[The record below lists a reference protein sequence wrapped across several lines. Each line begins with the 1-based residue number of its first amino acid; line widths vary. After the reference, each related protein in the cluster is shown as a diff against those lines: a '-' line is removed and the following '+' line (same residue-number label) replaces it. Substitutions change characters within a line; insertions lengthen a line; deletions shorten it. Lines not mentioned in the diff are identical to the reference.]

1 MDFKEL
7 IKFGLEESSEPIIK
21 NPVLRNAMAGGGTPQ
36 LVQPSVDG
44 LRPGYAGEEETATY
58 KYEDSRL
65 RYNKK
70 TKKWEMIAGRD
81 QELYIQKPGETKPQ
95 FKKRVKKVGID
106 RRTKAHSLQSKQT
119 KTSQNYIN
127 NWTKDWLDN
136 NLKNY
141 GVRDFDKAMKAMGKE
156 WQANIKNLDLPQ
168 GTLKSLS
175 RGEFNLPN
183 VSTGRVGVHGKK
195 PFTYE
200 GFNLHTMF
208 ENPKEPGKY
217 IAQWKKMFMKNK
229 IRTTPGLKKDILEY
243 FKFINKDKR
252 GKVWRQEGTVKAF
265 KDIMNKDVIYLMS
278 PDSGITGHGKE
289 SLFNSFDD
297 AFNKE
302 YNKYAKK
309 INLGSNWKEA
319 AAKIEKQLGYEPG
332 HILKSMSKERK
343 ALNKL
348 FNLKELPHELRYS
361 LEHGQG
367 IAAAAKTNNPVIMQ
381 RAMDDLIGTT
391 VRQNKT
397 LGWGGFEATRNAL
410 MRDIMAGNN
419 VTDNIKSLNELSRG
433 AYKDFGLKGKMYS
446 MKDGQLTS
454 KPIST
459 ALTQEDR
466 FAQYFKE
473 INKTKEGRAA
483 IKKQHGNLKNL
494 LVKLGCGMYAGGRV
508 GFKVGSGKCVNRA
521 VAKLK
526 SGKLNASEKK
536 IVDAMG
542 DGLKKIGGK
551 GGMPKGFWTTALKGE
566 GYFALADF
574 ANNLTKGQSLDKSF
588 SNAIKTATFGLADF
602 KGNERDLLK
611 YAKERGLDT
620 EAVKQ
625 WMDYGKTYGKYEK
638 GYDDLEEREKMVELS
653 GGEEE
658 FWKNFEP
665 NVITN
670 PSGNILGTENLWDAE
685 DRIKKYDKQLTEKE
699 KQESIYSGKGSKDF
713 NEATEGVIA
722 KEWNKFAGTPLDIG
736 FRKMV
741 GMKGGEGGIWGILGA
756 LSREAGEQL
765 GLGEHDALKGF
776 KPQIVMNYHPVYGY
790 KEDIKKAM
798 RDGDVPMEDMLEFMK
813 KYYPNSGLLEEV
825 MRGRENLQESEGYD
839 QTGWGLMKSP
849 QQVDMGTYEF
859 DPNLGY
865 NYAGGGIAGIR
876 RPSAIPPE
884 SGPTP
889 YGLPSML
896 NRVKRV

>member
-1 MDFKEL
+1 MNPLEFINQ
-7 IKFGLEESSEPIIK
+7 IKDMYNDQDPRSMAQGS
-21 NPVLRNAMAGGGTPQ
+21 RNTYSQGQRVT
-36 LVQPSVDG
+36 PSVDG
-44 LRPGYAGEEETATY
+44 SRPGYAGEEETATY

-81 QELYIQKPGETKPQ
+81 QELYIQEPGETKPQ

-106 RRTKAHSLQSKQT
+106 RRTKAFDLQSKQR

-141 GVRDFDKAMKAMGKE
+141 GVRDFDKAMTAMGKD
-156 WQANIKNLDLPQ
+156 WQANIKNLDLPK
-168 GTLKSLS
+168 GMTLSLS

-183 VSTGRVGVHGKK
+183 VTTTRVGKAGKK

-217 IAQWKKMFMKNK
+217 MAQWKKMFMKNK

-319 AAKIEKQLGYEPG
+319 AAKIEKQLGYKPG

-343 ALNKL
+343 ALQKL

-391 VRQNKT
+391 VRQNKA

-454 KPIST
+454 KPITT
-459 ALTQEDR
+459 AFTQEER
-466 FAQYFKE
+466 FKQYFKE
-473 INKTKEGRAA
+473 IDKTKEGRAA
-483 IKKQHGNLKNL
+483 IKKQHGSLKNL
-494 LVKLGCGMYAGGRV
+494 LTKLCPKGQASGGRI
-508 GFKVGSGKCVNRA
+508 GYSTAGAVGSTLECGRRTATELLKKGTANTEQ
-521 VAKLK
+521 KQILK
-526 SGKLNASEKK
+526 SILGMGANAMK
-536 IVDAMG
+536 
-542 DGLKKIGGK
+542 GLG
-551 GGMPKGFWTTALKGE
+551 
-566 GYFALADF
+566 
-574 ANNLTKGQSLDKSF
+574 KSF
-588 SNAIKTATFGLADF
+588 SPAEMLKLRNLVGPGAWAAIGAFEAGAIGYDTINNNTPLNEALSNNWLTGWAMPWTKKEAQIKNLGEKNISGSPAMQKYMEEVKLMADYERQYGVLTGLKNRYGDQERAKVLYENQQGKLDNIVGKWHMLQGTSTATGGEMDFREAVSDMEEKRGAGEYVEGKGYEDVAWKPFGFGKLKAKETRVPTYDLPPSIIGKKDF
-602 KGNERDLLK
+602 KDNVA
-611 YAKERGLDT
+611 YY
-620 EAVKQ
+620 Q
-625 WMDYGKTYGKYEK
+625 GKTPFKGDTLTVARPKRIHTIKNFTQPNYRTATTTPLNANQLQAEAASLRDIGILEPRGEMPQWYIDQLQQQEK
-638 GYDDLEEREKMVELS
+638 WRQLFEQSPTGLFGSKFAS
-653 GGEEE
+653 GG
-658 FWKNFEP
+658 
-665 NVITN
+665 
-670 PSGNILGTENLWDAE
+670 
-685 DRIKKYDKQLTEKE
+685 R
-699 KQESIYSGKGSKDF
+699 
-713 NEATEGVIA
+713 
-722 KEWNKFAGTPLDIG
+722 AGY
-736 FRKMV
+736 M
-741 GMKGGEGGIWGILGA
+741 
-756 LSREAGEQL
+756 
-765 GLGEHDALKGF
+765 
-776 KPQIVMNYHPVYGY
+776 
-790 KEDIKKAM
+790 
-798 RDGDVPMEDMLEFMK
+798 
-813 KYYPNSGLLEEV
+813 
-825 MRGRENLQESEGYD
+825 
-839 QTGWGLMKSP
+839 
-849 QQVDMGTYEF
+849 
-859 DPNLGY
+859 
-865 NYAGGGIAGIR
+865 GGGIAAIR
-876 RPSAIPPE
+876 KPHAIPPKRQ
-884 SGPTP
+884 
-889 YGLPSML
+889 GLRSIMI
-896 NRVKRV
+896 NVNDD

>member
-1 MDFKEL
+1 MNPLEFINQ
-7 IKFGLEESSEPIIK
+7 IKDMYNDQDPRPMAQGS
-21 NPVLRNAMAGGGTPQ
+21 RNMYSQGQ
-36 LVQPSVDG
+36 LVTPSVDG
-44 LRPGYAGEEETATY
+44 ARPGYAGEEETATY

-81 QELYIQKPGETKPQ
+81 QELYIQEPGETKPQ

-106 RRTKAHSLQSKQT
+106 RRTKAFDLQSKQR

-141 GVRDFDKAMKAMGKE
+141 GVRDFDKAMTAMGKD
-156 WQANIKNLDLPQ
+156 WQANIKNLDLPK
-168 GTLKSLS
+168 GMTLSLS

-183 VSTGRVGVHGKK
+183 VTTTRVGKAGKK

-217 IAQWKKMFMKNK
+217 MAQWKKMFMKNK

-319 AAKIEKQLGYEPG
+319 AAKIEKQLGYKPG

-343 ALNKL
+343 ALQKL

-391 VRQNKT
+391 VRQNKA

-454 KPIST
+454 KPITT
-459 ALTQEDR
+459 AFTQEER
-466 FAQYFKE
+466 FKQYFKE
-473 INKTKEGRAA
+473 IDKTKEGRAA
-483 IKKQHGNLKNL
+483 IKKQHGSLKNL
-494 LVKLGCGMYAGGRV
+494 LTKLCPKGKASGGRI
-508 GFKVGSGKCVNRA
+508 GFADGPATVKCGSKR
-521 VAKLK
+521 LEQII
-526 SGKLNASEKK
+526 LR
-536 IVDAMG
+536 
-542 DGLKKIGGK
+542 GG
-551 GGMPKGFWTTALKGE
+551 
-566 GYFALADF
+566 
-574 ANNLTKGQSLDKSF
+574 
-588 SNAIKTATFGLADF
+588 
-602 KGNERDLLK
+602 
-611 YAKERGLDT
+611 AKE
-620 EAVKQ
+620 
-625 WMDYGKTYGKYEK
+625 
-638 GYDDLEEREKMVELS
+638 
-653 GGEEE
+653 
-658 FWKNFEP
+658 
-665 NVITN
+665 
-670 PSGNILGTENLWDAE
+670 
-685 DRIKKYDKQLTEKE
+685 
-699 KQESIYSGKGSKDF
+699 
-713 NEATEGVIA
+713 
-722 KEWNKFAGTPLDIG
+722 
-736 FRKMV
+736 
-741 GMKGGEGGIWGILGA
+741 
-756 LSREAGEQL
+756 GEQEL
-765 GLGEHDALKGF
+765 AEKILK
-776 KPQIVMNYHPVYGY
+776 
-790 KEDIKKAM
+790 
-798 RDGDVPMEDMLEFMK
+798 
-813 KYYPNSGLLEEV
+813 
-825 MRGRENLQESEGYD
+825 
-839 QTGWGLMKSP
+839 
-849 QQVDMGTYEF
+849 
-859 DPNLGY
+859 
-865 NYAGGGIAGIR
+865 AGI
-876 RPSAIPPE
+876 
-884 SGPTP
+884 
-889 YGLPSML
+889 
-896 NRVKRV
+896 